1 MTRRR
6 RERAKRKRGRPRGPV
21 PLARC
26 RNRFAI
32 AVALAFAKA
41 GTTRHGAAKIA
52 VALLSRRRAVIQLRA
67 RGEIVA
73 ISVDMRHRRD
83 GRSLLQGPAGRLAR
97 HISEISERGD
107 IHDLRWARE
116 AERAFSEVLAGL
128 YHRNATRFHRGLRW
142 LAAVDSEWP
151 TRVETMF
158 GRMRW
163 VATFSP
169 LAERLPHPNLLIP
182 ILANFS
188 RMAAAPTPG
197 HDCPSGR
204 RAADAAAG
212 PAPAHGPDQLGPP
225 KKTAGPSRGRR

>member
-6 RERAKRKRGRPRGPV
+6 AARAKRKLGRPHGAV

-32 AVALAFAKA
+32 PVALAFAKA
-41 GTTRHGAAKIA
+41 GATRHGATKIT
-52 VALLSRRRAVIQLRA
+52 VALLSRRRAVLQLRA
-67 RGEIVA
+67 QGQIVA
-73 ISVDMRHRRD
+73 VSVDMPLRRD
-83 GRSLLQGPAGRLAR
+83 GKSLLKGPAGRLAR
-97 HISEISERGD
+97 HISEVFERGD
-107 IHDLRWARE
+107 VHDLRWARE

-128 YHRNATRFHRGLRW
+128 HHRNATRFHRGMRW

-151 TRVETMF
+151 ARVEAMF

-169 LAERLPHPNLLIP
+169 LSERLPHPNLLIP

-188 RMAAAPTPG
+188 RMAAAPALG
-197 HDCPSGR
+197 HECLSVE
-204 RAADAAAG
+204 DAAAG
-212 PAPAHGPDQLGPP
+212 PAARTGG
-225 KKTAGPSRGRR
+225 TR